1 MKIEAKDLQS
11 ALTEAS
17 IKLEC
22 SVVDLEYT
30 ILQQHKSG
38 FLGFGR
44 KSAIIEVEVKRYKK
58 KHFKKENKP
67 NFRNEEKSNH
77 FQKTDKV
84 VKTENEFKKNESKI
98 RKMEEN
104 ESKIKKME
112 ENEPKTEVKMESS
125 KKEKYV
131 VKSDA
136 IFDSFHKEDH
146 TSRNQDDLLDE
157 IKIQLE
163 RLLKIS
169 CFQIS
174 LKEIKMYDENC
185 IFIRLD
191 GEDSALLIG
200 KEAHRY
206 KAFSYL
212 LHNWIN
218 LKYNLLV
225 RLEIAEFL
233 EKQIQGMQFY
243 LQGMAEKI
251 KQSGRG
257 QTKPL
262 DGVLIKIALEELR
275 AMFPHKYVGIKQN
288 GEQRFVVVNDFVK
301 KDE

>member
-98 RKMEEN
+98 R
-104 ESKIKKME
+104 KME

-243 LQGMAEKI
+243 LQGVAEKI

>member
-67 NFRNEEKSNH
+67 NFRNEEKSNY

-84 VKTENEFKKNESKI
+84 VKTENEFKKNESKT
-98 RKMEEN
+98 R
-104 ESKIKKME
+104 KME

-243 LQGMAEKI
+243 LQGVAEKI

>member
-1 MKIEAKDLQS
+1 
-11 ALTEAS
+11 
-17 IKLEC
+17 
-22 SVVDLEYT
+22 
-30 ILQQHKSG
+30 
-38 FLGFGR
+38 
-44 KSAIIEVEVKRYKK
+44 
-58 KHFKKENKP
+58 
-67 NFRNEEKSNH
+67 
-77 FQKTDKV
+77 
-84 VKTENEFKKNESKI
+84 
-98 RKMEEN
+98 
-104 ESKIKKME
+104 
-112 ENEPKTEVKMESS
+112 
-125 KKEKYV
+125 
-131 VKSDA
+131 
-136 IFDSFHKEDH
+136 
-146 TSRNQDDLLDE
+146 
-157 IKIQLE
+157 
-163 RLLKIS
+163 
-169 CFQIS
+169 IS

-243 LQGMAEKI
+243 LQGVAEKI

>member
-58 KHFKKENKP
+58 KHFRKENKP

-98 RKMEEN
+98 R
-104 ESKIKKME
+104 KME

-243 LQGMAEKI
+243 LQGVAEKI
-251 KQSGRG
+251 KQNGRG

>member
-22 SVVDLEYT
+22 SVIDLEYT

-44 KSAIIEVEVKRYKK
+44 KNAIIEVEVKKHKK
-58 KHFKKENKP
+58 KSFKRENKSHFKNEEKLNKFEKKENK
-67 NFRNEEKSNH
+67 S
-77 FQKTDKV
+77 
-84 VKTENEFKKNESKI
+84 KKIS
-98 RKMEEN
+98 EEN
-104 ESKIKKME
+104 ELKNEMKIEPIKKE
-112 ENEPKTEVKMESS
+112 A
-125 KKEKYV
+125 YI

-136 IFDSFHKEDH
+136 IFDSFHKEDYA
-146 TSRNQDDLLDE
+146 NQDDLLDE

-169 CFQIS
+169 CFKIY
-174 LKEIKMYDENC
+174 LKELKMYDENC

-243 LQGMAEKI
+243 LQGVAEKI

>member
-1 MKIEAKDLQS
+1 MKIEAKNLQS

-67 NFRNEEKSNH
+67 HFRNEEKLNH

-84 VKTENEFKKNESKI
+84 VKAESEFKK
-98 RKMEEN
+98 
-104 ESKIKKME
+104 
-112 ENEPKTEVKMESS
+112 NEPKTEVKMESS

-146 TSRNQDDLLDE
+146 AGRNQDDLLDE

-243 LQGMAEKI
+243 LQGVAEKI

-275 AMFPHKYVGIKQN
+275 AIFPHKYVGIKQN

>member
-58 KHFKKENKP
+58 KYFKKENKP

-98 RKMEEN
+98 R
-104 ESKIKKME
+104 KME

-243 LQGMAEKI
+243 LQGVAEKI

>member
-98 RKMEEN
+98 R
-104 ESKIKKME
+104 KME

>member
-67 NFRNEEKSNH
+67 NFRNEEKLNH

-98 RKMEEN
+98 R
-104 ESKIKKME
+104 KME

-243 LQGMAEKI
+243 LQGVAEKI
-251 KQSGRG
+251 KQNGRG

>member
-1 MKIEAKDLQS
+1 MKIEAKNLQS

-67 NFRNEEKSNH
+67 HFRNEEKLNH

-84 VKTENEFKKNESKI
+84 VKAESELKK
-98 RKMEEN
+98 
-104 ESKIKKME
+104 
-112 ENEPKTEVKMESS
+112 NEPKTEVKMESS

-146 TSRNQDDLLDE
+146 AGRNQDDLLDE

-243 LQGMAEKI
+243 LQGVAEKI

-275 AMFPHKYVGIKQN
+275 AIFPHKYVGIKQN

>member
-58 KHFKKENKP
+58 KHLKKENKP

-98 RKMEEN
+98 R
-104 ESKIKKME
+104 KME

-243 LQGMAEKI
+243 LQGVAEKI
-251 KQSGRG
+251 KQNGRG

>member
-1 MKIEAKDLQS
+1 MKIEAKNLQS

-67 NFRNEEKSNH
+67 HFRNEEKLNH

-84 VKTENEFKKNESKI
+84 VKAESEFKK
-98 RKMEEN
+98 
-104 ESKIKKME
+104 
-112 ENEPKTEVKMESS
+112 NEPKTEVKMESS

-146 TSRNQDDLLDE
+146 AGRNQDDLLDE

-243 LQGMAEKI
+243 LQGVAEKI

-275 AMFPHKYVGIKQN
+275 AIFPHKYVGIKQN
-288 GEQRFVVVNDFVK
+288 GEQRFVVVNDFIK

>member
-44 KSAIIEVEVKRYKK
+44 KSAIIEVEVKRCKK

-67 NFRNEEKSNH
+67 HFRNEEKSNH

-84 VKTENEFKKNESKI
+84 VKTESEFKKNEP
-98 RKMEEN
+98 
-104 ESKIKKME
+104 KIKKVE
-112 ENEPKTEVKMESS
+112 ENEPKTEVKMESN

-233 EKQIQGMQFY
+233 EKQIQAMQFY
-243 LQGMAEKI
+243 LQGVAEKI

>member
-98 RKMEEN
+98 R
-104 ESKIKKME
+104 KME

-243 LQGMAEKI
+243 LQGVAEKI
-251 KQSGRG
+251 KQNGRG

-275 AMFPHKYVGIKQN
+275 PMFPHKYVGIKQN

>member
-98 RKMEEN
+98 R
-104 ESKIKKME
+104 KME

-233 EKQIQGMQFY
+233 EKQIQAMQFY
-243 LQGMAEKI
+243 LQGVAEKI

>member
-98 RKMEEN
+98 R
-104 ESKIKKME
+104 KME

-243 LQGMAEKI
+243 LQGVAEKI

-262 DGVLIKIALEELR
+262 DGGLIKIALEELR

-288 GEQRFVVVNDFVK
+288 GEQRFVGVNDFVK

>member
-77 FQKTDKV
+77 FQV

-98 RKMEEN
+98 R
-104 ESKIKKME
+104 KME

-233 EKQIQGMQFY
+233 EKQIRGMQFY
-243 LQGMAEKI
+243 LQGVAEKI
-251 KQSGRG
+251 KQNGRG

>member
-67 NFRNEEKSNH
+67 NFRNEEKLNH

-98 RKMEEN
+98 R
-104 ESKIKKME
+104 KME

-243 LQGMAEKI
+243 LQGVAEKI

>member
-67 NFRNEEKSNH
+67 NFRNEEKLNH

-84 VKTENEFKKNESKI
+84 VKTESEFKK
-98 RKMEEN
+98 N

-233 EKQIQGMQFY
+233 EKQIQAMQFY
-243 LQGMAEKI
+243 LQGVAEKI

>member
-98 RKMEEN
+98 R
-104 ESKIKKME
+104 KME

-243 LQGMAEKI
+243 LQGVAEKI
-251 KQSGRG
+251 KQNGRG

-262 DGVLIKIALEELR
+262 DGVLIKIALEELG

>member
-104 ESKIKKME
+104 E
-112 ENEPKTEVKMESS
+112 PKTEVKMESS

-131 VKSDA
+131 VRSDA

-146 TSRNQDDLLDE
+146 TSRNQNDLLDE

-243 LQGMAEKI
+243 LQGVAEKI
-251 KQSGRG
+251 KQNGRG

>member
-104 ESKIKKME
+104 E
-112 ENEPKTEVKMESS
+112 PKTEVKMESS

-146 TSRNQDDLLDE
+146 TSRNQNDLLDE

-243 LQGMAEKI
+243 LQGVAEKI

>member
-22 SVVDLEYT
+22 SVVDLEYI

-44 KSAIIEVEVKRYKK
+44 KSAIIEVEVKKHKK
-58 KHFKKENKP
+58 KHFKKENKLY
-67 NFRNEEKSNH
+67 FKNEEKAN
-77 FQKTDKV
+77 KI
-84 VKTENEFKKNESKI
+84 ENEP
-98 RKMEEN
+98 
-104 ESKIKKME
+104 KIKKIE
-112 ENEPKTEVKMESS
+112 ENEPKNEVKTELA
-125 KKEKYV
+125 KKEKYI

-169 CFQIS
+169 CFKIS

-233 EKQIQGMQFY
+233 EKQIQGMQVY
-243 LQGMAEKI
+243 LQGVAEKI
-251 KQSGRG
+251 KQNGRG

>member
-98 RKMEEN
+98 RK
-104 ESKIKKME
+104 KE

-243 LQGMAEKI
+243 LQGVAEKI
-251 KQSGRG
+251 KQNGRG

>member
-104 ESKIKKME
+104 E
-112 ENEPKTEVKMESS
+112 PKTEVKMESS

-191 GEDSALLIG
+191 GED
-200 KEAHRY
+200 
-206 KAFSYL
+206 
-212 LHNWIN
+212 
-218 LKYNLLV
+218 
-225 RLEIAEFL
+225 
-233 EKQIQGMQFY
+233 
-243 LQGMAEKI
+243 
-251 KQSGRG
+251 
-257 QTKPL
+257 
-262 DGVLIKIALEELR
+262 
-275 AMFPHKYVGIKQN
+275 
-288 GEQRFVVVNDFVK
+288 
-301 KDE
+301 

>member
-104 ESKIKKME
+104 E
-112 ENEPKTEVKMESS
+112 PKTEVKMESS

-146 TSRNQDDLLDE
+146 TSRNQDDILDE

-243 LQGMAEKI
+243 LQGVAEKI

>member
-98 RKMEEN
+98 R
-104 ESKIKKME
+104 KME

-243 LQGMAEKI
+243 LQGVAEKI
-251 KQSGRG
+251 KQNGRG

>member
-67 NFRNEEKSNH
+67 NFRNEEKSNY

-84 VKTENEFKKNESKI
+84 VKTESEFKKNESKI
-98 RKMEEN
+98 R
-104 ESKIKKME
+104 KME

-243 LQGMAEKI
+243 LQGVAEKI
-251 KQSGRG
+251 KQNGRG

>member
-84 VKTENEFKKNESKI
+84 VKTENEFKKNEP
-98 RKMEEN
+98 
-104 ESKIKKME
+104 KIKKVE
-112 ENEPKTEVKMESS
+112 ENEPKTEVKMESN

-233 EKQIQGMQFY
+233 EKQIQAMQFY
-243 LQGMAEKI
+243 LQGVAEKI

>member
-84 VKTENEFKKNESKI
+84 VKTESEFKKNEP
-98 RKMEEN
+98 
-104 ESKIKKME
+104 KIKKVE

-233 EKQIQGMQFY
+233 EKQIQAMQFY
-243 LQGMAEKI
+243 LQGVAEKI

>member
-1 MKIEAKDLQS
+1 MKIEAKNLQS

-67 NFRNEEKSNH
+67 HFRNEEKLNH

-84 VKTENEFKKNESKI
+84 VKAESEFKKNESKI
-98 RKMEEN
+98 R
-104 ESKIKKME
+104 KME

-146 TSRNQDDLLDE
+146 TGRNQDDLLDE

-243 LQGMAEKI
+243 LQGVAEKI

-275 AMFPHKYVGIKQN
+275 AIFPHKYVGIKQN
-288 GEQRFVVVNDFVK
+288 GEQRFVVVNDFIK